1 MHFARKQHL
10 NERSSYFQTL
20 TKFLKFP
27 SKQAI
32 PMNIIE
38 HFLCGKRPDPSLC
51 EDGWV
56 VTPHFAAVVDGS
68 TSKVPGRHGGREA
81 MLAVTEA
88 LRHLNAQADKK
99 EMLSVL
105 TACLAERNIP
115 EATAHAEYR
124 LTCSAVIYS
133 AFRRTVWMV
142 GDCQARWN
150 GRTFTNPKLVDSIL
164 TDARC
169 GAVRHL
175 LAHGHTEEDI
185 RRHDLGRAA
194 ILDALREQTN
204 FQNDPN
210 DRNPYR
216 YAVLD
221 GTPVPEAL
229 VKELSVEHA
238 ATLVLASDGYPVL
251 ADTLEESEA
260 ALQHLLL
267 ADPLCINENAATK
280 CLVKGNNSFDDRCF
294 LKIAL
299 P

>member
-1 MHFARKQHL
+1 MK
-10 NERSSYFQTL
+10 T
-20 TKFLKFP
+20 
-27 SKQAI
+27 
-32 PMNIIE
+32 IE
-38 HFLCGKRPDPSLC
+38 TFLCGKRPDQSLC
-51 EDGWV
+51 EDGFT

-68 TSKVPGRHGGREA
+68 TSKVPGKHGGREA
-81 MLAVTEA
+81 MLTVTEA
-88 LRHLNAQADKK
+88 LRHLKPEADKRK
-99 EMLSVL
+99 MLSVL
-105 TACLAERNIP
+105 TACLAEKNIP
-115 EATAHAEYR
+115 EAASRAEYR

-133 AFRRTVWMV
+133 AFRHVVWMV

-150 GRTFTNPKLVDSIL
+150 GHTYTNSKLVDRIL

-175 LAHGHTEEDI
+175 LAHGHSAADI

-210 DRNPYR
+210 ARNPYR

-221 GTPVPEAL
+221 GTPVPEEL
-229 VKELSVEHA
+229 VLELPVDN
-238 ATLVLASDGYPVL
+238 ATELVLASDGYPVL
-251 ADTLEESEA
+251 ADSLQESEA
-260 ALQHLLL
+260 TLQRLLRD
-267 ADPLCINENAATK
+267 DPLCINENAATK
-280 CLVKGNNSFDDRCF
+280 CLVEGNLSFDDRCF